1 MGLFGANYESAG
13 VGVSKNE
20 REKQPFFKFWEI
32 YFRHF
37 WKFVGINI
45 LFIIGC
51 LPIFTIGLAAT
62 GTTKV
67 LRNISQERPVF
78 ILHDMIE
85 SAKKNWKQALPVGI
99 IDVVFIIGFI
109 VSVPSYNNMA
119 KENSMFYVPMFICL
133 SCMMVFVLM
142 HFYIYILI
150 SSTNL
155 TIKQVFKN
163 SFLLSCIALKTN
175 LITLLISLVVFLST
189 VLFFPYSLVF
199 VLLFT
204 FSFLGFLICFN
215 SYPVVRKYVI
225 NPYYEARDEENPE
238 KKYMDSTE
246 DAVFED
252 KGGSEAPIKAVKK
265 TKGKRIS

>member
-1 MGLFGANYESAG
+1 MGLFGGNYESAG

-37 WKFVGINI
+37 WKLVGVNL

-51 LPIFTIGLAAT
+51 LPIVTVGLAAT
-62 GTTKV
+62 GATKV

-78 ILHDMIE
+78 VLHDMIQ
-85 SAKKNWKQALPVGI
+85 SAKKCWKQALPLGI
-99 IDVVFIIGFI
+99 VDVIFIVGFI
-109 VSVPSYNNMA
+109 VSVPSYNSMA
-119 KENSMFYVPMFICL
+119 KENSIFYVPMFICL
-133 SCMMVFVLM
+133 SCMMIFIMM
-142 HFYIYILI
+142 HFYIYILV

-155 TIKQVFKN
+155 TLKQIVKN

-175 LITLLISLVVFLST
+175 LITLLVAIVVFLST
-189 VLFFPYSLVF
+189 LLFFPYSMILVPF
-199 VLLFT
+199 LT

-238 KKYMDSTE
+238 NKYKDSSE

-252 KGGSEAPIKAVKK
+252 KGGSEQPIKAVKK